1 MRRIIS
7 VLFMLTVPVLLYS
20 QKECSQSLYTQES
33 STSNSNIPYINAVRP
48 VSSVVSATM
57 IKVPDEIVIPVVVH
71 LINGE
76 NLGITDEQVHSQIDA
91 LNRDF
96 NGKNA
101 DLANVPARF
110 LHLVAKTSIRFELAR
125 VDPSGKASDGIVRK
139 ENSLGSFG
147 MDDRI
152 KFSSKG
158 GDDAWPR
165 DHYLNIWVGSLVNGI
180 QGYSSQPGAP
190 AELDGIVLS
199 HTVFGTIN
207 KGLRFNMGRIA
218 VHEVGHW
225 LGLKHIWGDDYC
237 GDDGIDDTPK
247 QKSYNRGCPSGIITS
262 CGTDTN
268 GDMYMNFMDLTDDAC
283 MFMFTRGQIK
293 KMRAAFE
300 QGGAR
305 NSLLASGGLNNPGD
319 AIDPD
324 WNKPARITVEAD
336 IARVYPVPATTEVR
350 VELDTAVAGIVKSLK
365 VYNMMGQLVRTVPVN
380 DRLVVI
386 NTSTFQTGQFLI
398 KTDQPASK
406 AVKFVKL

>member
-1 MRRIIS
+1 
-7 VLFMLTVPVLLYS
+7 MLTVPVLLYS

-33 STSNSNIPYINAVRP
+33 STNNFNIPYINAVRP
-48 VSSVVSATM
+48 VASVVSATM
-57 IKVPDEIVIPVVVH
+57 IKVPDVIVIPVVVH

-76 NLGITDEQVHSQIDA
+76 KLGITNDQVFSQIDA

-101 DLANVPARF
+101 DLANVPERF
-110 LHLVAKTSIRFELAR
+110 LQLVAKTSIRFELAR
-125 VDPSGKASDGIVRK
+125 VDPSGKASNGIVRK
-139 ENSLGSFG
+139 ESSLESFR

-180 QGYSSQPGAP
+180 QGYSSLPGAP

-283 MFMFTRGQIK
+283 MFMFTRGQMK

-305 NSLLASGGLNNPGD
+305 NALLVSGGLNNPGA

-324 WNKPARITVEAD
+324 WNKPVGTTVGVD
-336 IARVYPVPATTEVR
+336 IARVYPIPSTTEVR
-350 VELDTAVAGIVKSLK
+350 VELEAAAAGMVKSLK
-365 VYNMMGQLVRTVPVN
+365 VYNMMGQLVMTVPVN
-380 DRLVVI
+380 GRLVVMNI
-386 NTSTFQTGQFLI
+386 STFQTGQFLI